1 MTTPTPEPSPL
12 TSPLE
17 VSDADAED
25 NPGFKSSFEHV
36 MDGDQTTH
44 PGSVKAD
51 LHNET
56 QVGKTGTEARTHNA
70 GADTTP

>member
-1 MTTPTPEPSPL
+1 MSETPSPL

-17 VSDADAED
+17 VSDDED
-25 NPGFKSSFEHV
+25 EPGFKSSYEHV
-36 MDGDQTTH
+36 MDGDLTTH

-56 QVGKTGTEARTHNA
+56 QVGKTGTRARESNA